1 MGRSYVQKAYAAAP
15 SGAEVLRLADFP
27 KRTRTSSQD
36 RAPRGEIL
44 LFTGIRYE
52 RLTEATESSPS
63 VSQPSDLHRDDG
75 PSRGTRRRKRRG

>member
-1 MGRSYVQKAYAAAP
+1 MGRSHVQKAYAAAP

-27 KRTRTSSQD
+27 KRTRISSPD

-52 RLTEATESSPS
+52 RLTEPTEITPTGSNPT
-63 VSQPSDLHRDDG
+63 DLHRDDG